1 MWRQEVY
8 VKSLYVSILCEPKTA
23 IFKKSLKKMNTK

>member
-23 IFKKSLKKMNTK
+23 IFKKHSLKVTS